1 MCSFSWCSGSSR
13 GRTTGPPIRRCL
25 PALGTTGGHPSY
37 VPTDPSLAAG
47 PPTRVEPRRKGFP
60 KNSHPAYPAGVVP
73 GRQGKEN
80 TPRQGGRGRQA
91 GRQPTTPL
99 QERTPK
105 NKPTRQEERRERG
118 EEEKNQIQQGEG
130 SPPSAPSGLPGRIWA
145 GEEENQE
152 AQQNQVDPPAR
163 LTRRLCAGRQVCA
176 CQHLRPPSN
185 PRETGLF
192 NGRVCTHKSS
202 PRRLTLSR
210 S

>member
-1 MCSFSWCSGSSR
+1 MMCSFSWCSGSSR

-118 EEEKNQIQQGEG
+118 EEEEKPN
-130 SPPSAPSGLPGRIWA
+130 
-145 GEEENQE
+145 
-152 AQQNQVDPPAR
+152 PAR
-163 LTRRLCAGRQVCA
+163 GGVTAQCPVWLTRQDLGGGRGEP
-176 CQHLRPPSN
+176 RSTTEPS
-185 PRETGLF
+185 R
-192 NGRVCTHKSS
+192 S
-202 PRRLTLSR
+202 PRPAYPAALRWEAGMRLPAPPTPFKPPGNRVIQWESVY
-210 S
+210 SQI